1 MSAIRQICEEKELT
15 PESVIETIEAALA
28 AAYRKDYGQK
38 TQNIKVKFN
47 PETGGTEVWD
57 EKEVV
62 EDALKEETERL
73 MEEAKA
79 SAGSASDEGASA
91 SAKATADKKVTKEDV
106 DSEEEPVRRY
116 NPKTD
121 IILSDAIDIKDG
133 AKVGDIIKMDLPLPS
148 GFGRM
153 AAQTAKQVIIQKL
166 REAERIN
173 LYATFK
179 DKEGEVV
186 SAVVQR
192 REAGGIL
199 MDIGKATG
207 ILPYEEQIKRERY
220 QIGDRYKVYIKEVNS
235 TAKGPEIVLSRTHS
249 SLVKEIFTTEIP
261 EIANGLIEVK
271 AIAREAGARSK
282 VAVETTQDN
291 IDPIGSCVGQRG
303 TRVQT
308 IINELGGEKIDIIEH
323 QDEPQKYIANSLAP
337 AKISSIDIND
347 EEKSAVVKVKED
359 QLSLAIGRG
368 GQNVRLAAQLTGWKI
383 DIVKELED
391 GQEEQV
397 TKDGEVVQEVTAP
410 TSSAAADPAGEGEEE
425 TKEPAVEVEEPK
437 EEVKEEE
444 KPEEKVEEK
453 VKKVKTKKVK
463 AKKEEPVVEVEE
475 VKTEE
480 APKEEVEEEKKKVKK
495 EEEKTD
501 EEK

>member
-38 TQNIKVKFN
+38 NQNIKVKFN

-62 EDALKEETERL
+62 EDELKEETERM
-73 MEEAKA
+73 MEEAKEA
-79 SAGSASDEGASA
+79 ASA
-91 SAKATADKKVTKEDV
+91 SSAAADTADKEVAKVSEVSKVTKEEGKTEEGRRKKEEGTD
-106 DSEEEPVRRY
+106 DAEDKEEPARRY
-116 NPKTD
+116 NPKND
-121 IILSDAIDIKDG
+121 IILSDAKDIKED
-133 AKVGDIIKMDLPLPS
+133 AKVGDVITMPLPLPS

-166 REAERIN
+166 REAERTN

-192 REAGGIL
+192 REGGNTL
-199 MDIGKATG
+199 MDIGKVTG
-207 ILPYEEQIKRERY
+207 ILPYEDQIRRERY

-235 TAKGPEIVLSRTHS
+235 TAKGPEIVLSRIHP

-271 AIAREAGARSK
+271 NIAREAGARSK
-282 VAVETTQDN
+282 VAVETTQEN

-308 IINELGGEKIDIIEH
+308 IINELGGEKIDIIEYEE
-323 QDEPQKYIANSLAP
+323 EPQKYIANALAP
-337 AKISSIDIND
+337 AKISSIDINE
-347 EEKSAVVKVKED
+347 EEKSVVVKVKED

-383 DIVKELED
+383 DIVKELAD

-397 TKDGEVVQEVTAP
+397 TKDGEVLVEAAEATEAPGGGDAEKSDEEVTEV
-410 TSSAAADPAGEGEEE
+410 AGG
-425 TKEPAVEVEEPK
+425 
-437 EEVKEEE
+437 EVKEEGKGKKE
-444 KPEEKVEEK
+444 DEEEPEEE
-453 VKKVKTKKVK
+453 
-463 AKKEEPVVEVEE
+463 KKEEPEE
-475 VKTEE
+475 VKQ
-480 APKEEVEEEKKKVKK
+480 KETKKDDKKKD
-495 EEEKTD
+495 EK
-501 EEK
+501 